1 MNELAIECGIKAALV
16 LGTVG
21 ASFLASRLT
30 GSFKRHLVL
39 LLLVSSCSF
48 AIWTVTRQT
57 IKPEKSQNAQ
67 ILNTLGIKRAF
78 TSEDLRKTRR
88 SARVELHP
96 DLQTSDKQDES
107 LLEFQKKENLFE
119 MLADPVKRELVD
131 RFTFTE
137 YKATLDQDLLR
148 QISSNLTMNE
158 LTMMLPR
165 SSPWLIV
172 LGTVILKAP
181 AQAAKPLLNLLVFKL
196 LWELYLL
203 VLQPVPV
210 ADIMDLILPRVTLA
224 ERRELV
230 DFFFVVPFS
239 LALLYLVFVKPEQ
252 EEIQAGFQVP
262 EVPSLRELLQTLR
275 VSAKLKAN

>member
-1 MNELAIECGIKAALV
+1 MNELAVECSIKAALV
-16 LGTVG
+16 VGTIG
-21 ASFLASRLT
+21 ATFLASKVT
-30 GSFKRHLVL
+30 GTVKRHLLL
-39 LLLVSSCSF
+39 LLLVSACSW
-48 AIWTVTRQT
+48 ALWTATRQT
-57 IKPEKSQNAQ
+57 VRPEKQQNIQ
-67 ILNTLGIKRAF
+67 ILDTLGIKRAF

-96 DLQTSDKQDES
+96 DMQSSAKQDES
-107 LLEFQKKENLFE
+107 LSEFQKKENLFE

-131 RFTFTE
+131 RFAFTE

-148 QISSNLTMNE
+148 QFSSNLTMNE

-165 SSPWLIV
+165 SSPWLIA
-172 LGTVILKAP
+172 LGSVILGAP
-181 AQAAKPLLNLLVFKL
+181 PAAAKPLLNLLVFKM

-203 VLQPVPV
+203 VLQPVPA

-224 ERRELV
+224 QRRELV

-239 LALLYLVFVKPEQ
+239 FALLYFVFGKPEQ
-252 EEIQAGFQVP
+252 QEIHTSHQVP
-262 EVPSLRELLQTLR
+262 EVASLRELLQTLR